1 MVEIPKTYAKALP
14 ESIDVPK
21 AQEVIFQPNP
31 GPQTAFLSAG
41 EQEVMYGGAAGGG
54 KSYAMLADPVRN
66 FNSPHAKQL
75 LVLSLIH
82 I

>member
-1 MVEIPKTYAKALP
+1 VVEIPKTYAKALP

-41 EQEVMYGGAAGGG
+41 EQ
-54 KSYAMLADPVRN
+54 
-66 FNSPHAKQL
+66 
-75 LVLSLIH
+75 
-82 I
+82 